1 MIFQGSRYRNQA
13 VIAPPGADGQ
23 PQQVFVLREI
33 AARDAALEHVVM
45 EGERWD
51 QLAARF
57 YGDPTRYWLLM
68 DANLSELN
76 PLKLLQAG
84 RRLRVPTSEVP

>member
-1 MIFQGSRYRNQA
+1 VIFQGSRYRNLT
-13 VIAPPGADGQ
+13 VIAPPGPNGAT
-23 PQQVFVLREI
+23 PQVFALREI
-33 AARDAALEHVVM
+33 GERPAVLEHVVM

-68 DANLSELN
+68 DANQDELN
-76 PLKLLQAG
+76 PLNLLRAG
-84 RRLRVPTSEVP
+84 RRLRVPLSEVP